1 MVDIVDVVNV
11 EHVDEDCN
19 EWLIPVVNGDIVL
32 IVVVVVVVVVAD
44 ETIVDGDVKF
54 DCKG

>member
-19 EWLIPVVNGDIVL
+19 EWLIPVVNGDNVL